1 MSKLKFENIV
11 SESLATTLGV
21 QALSD
26 RPNQAS
32 AYGEGGLKAGE
43 LKLRFD
49 RFATRLA
56 IAINELQTVLNGKTA
71 TAYIPI
77 DLDGAKEEV
86 TLSDLIGY
94 ITSGNLAKE
103 YLKMPKEAA
112 ENAEMLP
119 IASIIYSLQRNF
131 ATFTEGIN
139 TSFASYKDE
148 VDGKHTEFTQ
158 QITSKLNTHEAAYQE
173 LLAYLKGG
181 KLGYAEKEE
190 F

>member
-26 RPNQAS
+26 RPNQVS

-56 IAINELQTVLNGKTA
+56 KAIAELQTKLNSKTA
-71 TAYIPI
+71 TEYIPI

-94 ITSGNLAKE
+94 ITSGTLAKE
-103 YLKMPKEAA
+103 YLKMPKDAT

-119 IASIIYSLQRNF
+119 IASIIYLLQGDF
-131 ATFTEGIN
+131 ADFTEKIN
-139 TSFASYKDE
+139 TTLE
-148 VDGKHTEFTQ
+148 IHQ
-158 QITSKLNTHEAAYQE
+158 AAYERIITYLESGE
-173 LLAYLKGG
+173 LGLA
-181 KLGYAEKEE
+181 EE
-190 F
+190 GEF